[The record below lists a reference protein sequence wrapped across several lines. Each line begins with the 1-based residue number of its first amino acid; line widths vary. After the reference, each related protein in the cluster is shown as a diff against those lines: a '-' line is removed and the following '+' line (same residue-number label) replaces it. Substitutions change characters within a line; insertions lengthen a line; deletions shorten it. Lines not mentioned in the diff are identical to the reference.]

1 MVADGIVS
9 PRGVE
14 QGGDMQRIWIAL
26 GSLAG
31 LTAVAMA
38 ALAAHGIAWLD
49 PPALAMMRSAIE
61 IQGWHALALLAC
73 GLWSPSGGRLA
84 AWAGAAFAL
93 GIVLFCGAV
102 YAVALSG
109 PRLGIIAPL
118 GGTLLMVGWL
128 LLGLS
133 AIVTTRS
140 ANQI

>member
-1 MVADGIVS
+1 
-9 PRGVE
+9 
-14 QGGDMQRIWIAL
+14 MQRIWIAL
-26 GSLAG
+26 GALAG

-38 ALAAHGIAWLD
+38 ALAAHGMAWLD

-84 AWAGAAFAL
+84 DWAGAAFAL

-109 PRLGIIAPL
+109 VRLGIIAPL